1 MVAAEKQ
8 ADFRATCR
16 ALDRVISHGHYLIPQ
31 WSATTH
37 RMVYNTWRLQ
47 RTESMPPYASG
58 EEWAMFTWWS
68 KP

>member
-1 MVAAEKQ
+1 M
-8 ADFRATCR
+8 
-16 ALDRVISHGHYLIPQ
+16 ISHGHYLIPQ

-47 RTESMPPYASG
+47 RTDNMPPYASG